1 MSHIDLKKIGILLP
15 DGSINKTKINYLA
28 GEITLPFA
36 DMVWVST
43 NRDPETI
50 TRLTQLFLDMRT
62 LKKSTLFF
70 SLIYTLFALLGLQ
83 TPDSVLPLL
92 QNREALEYFLYS
104 FINDFG
110 EIMQEKFD
118 DGRMAQMAKM
128 GDYETSI

>member
-62 LKKSTLFF
+62 LK
-70 SLIYTLFALLGLQ
+70 
-83 TPDSVLPLL
+83 
-92 QNREALEYFLYS
+92 
-104 FINDFG
+104 
-110 EIMQEKFD
+110 
-118 DGRMAQMAKM
+118 
-128 GDYETSI
+128 